1 MLKLTQQPSLL
12 LRLKQM
18 LMPNPRLTLT
28 GGGEDTGGVRGL
40 PMPRLDG
47 EDTGARDL
55 LMLTPALTGED
66 TGARGLRM
74 PRLDGE
80 DIGARDLLML
90 TPALTGEDTGARDL
104 LMLRLALD
112 GEDTGERGLLVARL
126 ALSADGAISTE

>member
-66 TGARGLRM
+66 TGAR
-74 PRLDGE
+74 
-80 DIGARDLLML
+80 
-90 TPALTGEDTGARDL
+90 DL
-104 LMLRLALD
+104 LMLRLDLA
-112 GEDTGERGLLVARL
+112 GEDTGERGLLITRL
-126 ALSADGAISTE
+126 ALSTDGAISTE